1 MEKENIIN
9 NFKMNSDGT
18 VTINGGTFDKVLKID
33 FDGVG
38 FSWPTVTIKFNVDGD
53 FIVDLPKDN
62 ENPGD
67 PVEEEG
73 REALEYQLRE
83 FRKEIEE
90 AARRDDEWRARERK
104 YRKETAK
111 LMKIAICAQCVVLA
125 LQVVA
130 VVIAVLRLSGA
141 TL

>member
-1 MEKENIIN
+1 MTN
-9 NFKMNSDGT
+9 
-18 VTINGGTFDKVLKID
+18 DK
-33 FDGVG
+33 
-38 FSWPTVTIKFNVDGD
+38 
-53 FIVDLPKDN
+53 
-62 ENPGD
+62 NPGD

-73 REALEYQLRE
+73 REELEYQLRE

-104 YRKETAK
+104 YRKATAE

-130 VVIAVLRLSGA
+130 VIIAVLRLSGA

>member
-1 MEKENIIN
+1 M
-9 NFKMNSDGT
+9 T
-18 VTINGGTFDKVLKID
+18 
-33 FDGVG
+33 
-38 FSWPTVTIKFNVDGD
+38 
-53 FIVDLPKDN
+53 DN
-62 ENPGD
+62 KNPGD

-73 REALEYQLRE
+73 REELEYQLRE

-104 YRKETAK
+104 YRKATTE